1 MEKVILYMVEKYL
14 IDTLIINFQYLE
26 LLVLNLEIELKAKVL
41 YVRLLTI
48 LQM

>member
-26 LLVLNLEIELKAKVL
+26 LLVLNLEIELRAKVL